1 LFFLHEVIPMPISNI
16 AEYHRPQDIDSALRL
31 LREGK
36 GRAVPVAGGT
46 SLVGIPPRDVEVVVD
61 LHDLKLDWILAGEDG
76 GLSLGAM
83 VTLATLVDRDEARD
97 YAGGILAEA
106 TRYTAANLVRNR
118 ATLGGTLVSRAA
130 SSDLV
135 AALLALDATV
145 TVVDTGEQTVS
156 LSDLYRRREY
166 LLQPGALITEVTLPA
181 MGENSQARL
190 ERIARTPMDQPI
202 LSVAAV
208 VTREGDRISTA
219 RVAATG
225 FGSSPARLSSL
236 EEALQGQEW
245 SGEVFEAALAKAGNG
260 LSIKDDH
267 LASAEYRR
275 AMLPVLARRALEGA
289 ES

>member
-1 LFFLHEVIPMPISNI
+1 MAISNI

-83 VTLATLVDRDEARD
+83 VTLAALVDRDEARD
-97 YAGGILAEA
+97 YAGGILSQAA
-106 TRYTAANLVRNR
+106 RYTAANLVRNR
-118 ATLGGTLVSRAA
+118 ATLGGTLVSRAG

-145 TVVDTGEQTVS
+145 TVVDTGEQTVP

-181 MGENSQARL
+181 LGENSQARL

-202 LSVAAV
+202 LSLAAV
-208 VTREGDRISTA
+208 VTREGDRISNV

-225 FGSSPARLSSL
+225 FGSAPARLSSL
-236 EEALQGQEW
+236 EEALPGQELD
-245 SGEVFEAALAKAGNG
+245 GEAFQAALEKVVNG
-260 LSIKDDH
+260 LAIEDDH

-275 AMLPVLARRALEGA
+275 AMLPVLARRALEGTGN
-289 ES
+289 